1 MNQKNIQMLLTQ
13 PKQTL
18 KLPILTHFHCENFSI
33 SLDYISFPHHLLWYF
48 IFIFFLW
55 DSSFIIL
62 FFFFFFGLLNF
73 ENGFYTLEAQYLC
86 RHRCLL
92 LMVPKIKV
100 YILQLGKDFLIL
112 IPTHSPPRYVLILPQ
127 SFVHDY

>member
-1 MNQKNIQMLLTQ
+1 MLLTQ

-33 SLDYISFPHHLLWYF
+33 SLDYISFPHRLLWYF
-48 IFIFFLW
+48 IFIFF
-55 DSSFIIL
+55 SMEFL
-62 FFFFFFGLLNF
+62 FHNTFFFFFGLLNF

-86 RHRCLL
+86 RHRRLL

-100 YILQLGKDFLIL
+100 YIL
-112 IPTHSPPRYVLILPQ
+112 
-127 SFVHDY
+127 